1 MTLPRVK
8 DSAALF
14 ADAAATVADL
24 LDRLDPAAWDGPGL
38 GEWDMRALVGHTS
51 RSLVTVLTYLDRP
64 AEERVGEA
72 VEYYALIRAGAIPG
86 TADPAAVV
94 ERGRQAGAQLGD
106 DPAGAFRA
114 LVGPATA
121 KVAEVGPDAVVETIA
136 GGMRVDRYLTT
147 RTFELVVHGLD
158 IAAAA
163 GEHVEFAPDVLGDA
177 LGLAAAVAVRLGDGV
192 PVLLA
197 LTGRRPLPAGFCV
210 V

>member
-1 MTLPRVK
+1 VK

-64 AEERVGEA
+64 VGEDRVGEA
-72 VEYYALIRAGAIPG
+72 VEYYALIKSGALAV
-86 TADPAAVV
+86 TADPAAIV

-106 DPAGAFRA
+106 DPAAAFRA
-114 LVGPATA
+114 LVGPALA